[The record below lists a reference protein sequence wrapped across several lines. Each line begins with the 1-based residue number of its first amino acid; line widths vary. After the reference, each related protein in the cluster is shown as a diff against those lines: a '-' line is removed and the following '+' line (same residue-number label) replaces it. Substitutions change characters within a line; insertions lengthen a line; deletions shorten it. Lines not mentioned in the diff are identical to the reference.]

1 MVGTCYTKSS
11 VLMADPGLYLR
22 FIPLTKWKLIYVL
35 AKVVQS
41 LVQMARSNGEQLR
54 ECLYWSKK

>member
-1 MVGTCYTKSS
+1 
-11 VLMADPGLYLR
+11 MADPGLYLR